1 MTSIKG
7 IVIKGKQ
14 EGTKMGFPT
23 ANIEFGVSIRH
34 EAGIYSGY
42 AFVDGQKFKSAIYIS
57 EDRPDILEAHIMDLE
72 GNDLYGKEIEVK
84 IIEKIRDQ
92 IKGLSVD
99 KLKKVIQDDVQM
111 IKLSL
116 DF

>member
-7 IVIKGKQ
+7 TVIKGKQ

-23 ANIEFGVSIRH
+23 ANIEFGVGIKQ

-57 EDRPDILEAHIMDLE
+57 EDRPDILEAHIMDLD
-72 GNDLYGKEIEVK
+72 GNDIYGKEIEVK
-84 IIEKIRDQ
+84 IIDKVRDQ
-92 IKGLSVD
+92 IKGLSLE
-99 KLKKVIQDDVQM
+99 KLKEVIKNDVQM

-116 DF
+116 DL